1 MFRVTRRRLWLLGL
15 VLALV
20 ASAGGIAYAA
30 IPGAGGTITGCYK
43 TNGSLRVI
51 DAEAGQ
57 TCTSSEQQL
66 TWNQT
71 GPQGPEGPQGP
82 TGPTGPPGPPGPS
95 GALGDLFHSQ
105 RFATVDNYAG
115 QDIVLQMGSL
125 PAGSYS
131 LDLTV
136 SASGGAGPS
145 SLPNR
150 DLFCVF
156 GTTQT
161 NLSVEQTTFPSLQ
174 VNGNGFTV
182 MPMLARLTVT
192 ESTPL
197 VLRCSILPSNDSP
210 HIVLHASLNAT
221 EVGTITSL

>member
-1 MFRVTRRRLWLLGL
+1 MRFRRRAVLVAVAAIL
-15 VLALV
+15 VL
-20 ASAGGIAYAA
+20 AGGIAYAA
-30 IPGAGGTITGCYK
+30 IPGANGTITGCYK
-43 TNGSLRVI
+43 ANGSLRVI

-82 TGPTGPPGPPGPS
+82 TGPPGPS

-105 RFATVDNYAG
+105 RADTIDNYAG

-136 SASGGAGPS
+136 AASGGAGPS

-161 NLSVEQTTFPSLQ
+161 NLTVEQTTFPSLQ

-197 VLRCSILPSNDSP
+197 VLRCSIFPSNDSP
-210 HIVLHASLNAT
+210 HIVLQASLNAT

>member
-1 MFRVTRRRLWLLGL
+1 MRFRRRAVLVAVAAIL
-15 VLALV
+15 VL
-20 ASAGGIAYAA
+20 AGGIAYAA
-30 IPGAGGTITGCYK
+30 IPAEDGTITGCYK
-43 TNGSLRVI
+43 ANGSLRVI
-51 DAEAGQ
+51 DVEAGQ
-57 TCTSSEQQL
+57 TCTGSEQQL

-82 TGPTGPPGPPGPS
+82 AGPQGPQGPQGPS

-105 RFATVDNYAG
+105 RFDTVDNYAG

-136 SASGGAGPS
+136 AASGGAGPS

-150 DLFCVF
+150 DLFCVL

-161 NLSVEQTTFPSLQ
+161 NLTVEQMTFPSLQ

-197 VLRCSILPSNDSP
+197 VLRCSIFPSNDSP
-210 HIVLHASLNAT
+210 HIVLQASLNAT